1 MRINDAHFHLD
12 NSFSNIHD
20 QIESLKQSRDKFQ
33 IDKFGFVYLT
43 SSKFSLEDHASLLGI
58 FPGSQLIAQVNP
70 LCFTEP
76 KQNFQRLID
85 LGAHSI
91 KLHPRLDQF
100 SLMDNKVIELMDTV
114 EKYNFSVYICSF
126 WDGTWDR
133 YGLKIEDYGRLADL
147 FPNVKFS
154 WAHFGGHK
162 ILDFMFMLR
171 RRPNVWADISLT
183 QHYFFSGSVFQ
194 DLIYSI
200 SSLRGDRVMFG
211 SDNPESNYEFL
222 SQLINEKFL
231 TSLEPAVSDKL
242 FTRNFD
248 LFFSQK

>member
-1 MRINDAHFHLD
+1 LKINDSHFHLD
-12 NSFSNIHD
+12 NSFSSID
-20 QIESLKQSRDKFQ
+20 EQ
-33 IDKFGFVYLT
+33 IDSLLYLSDRFGIQKFGFVYLST
-43 SSKFSLEDHASLLGI
+43 SKFSLEEHVRLLKI
-58 FPGSQLIAQVNP
+58 FPGSKLIAQVNP
-70 LCFTEP
+70 IEIKDSNEEIRKLVV
-76 KQNFQRLID
+76 
-85 LGAHSI
+85 LGVDSI

-100 SLMDNKVIELMDTV
+100 SLMKDKVLDFMNEV
-114 EKYNFSVYICSF
+114 EKVDMPVYICSF

-147 FPNVKFS
+147 FPKIKFL

-200 SSLRGDRVMFG
+200 SSLRGERVIFG
-211 SDNPESNYEFL
+211 SDNPESNYE
-222 SQLINEKFL
+222 
-231 TSLEPAVSDKL
+231 SLEKLIHEKLLPSLSDEVSYKL
-242 FTRNFD
+242 FVENFD

>member
-1 MRINDAHFHLD
+1 MKYL
-12 NSFSNIHD
+12 
-20 QIESLKQSRDKFQ
+20 RDKFQ
-33 IDKFGFVYLT
+33 IDKFGFVYLA
-43 SSKFSLEDHASLLGI
+43 SSKFSLEDHVSLLSI
-58 FPGSQLIAQVNP
+58 FPGSKLVVQINP
-70 LCFTEP
+70 LDLIEP
-76 KQNFQRLID
+76 RQKFQKLID
-85 LGAHSI
+85 LGVHSI

-100 SLMDNKVIELMDTV
+100 SLMDNKVLELMDSV
-114 EKYNFSVYICSF
+114 EENGFSVYICSF

-133 YGLKIEDYGRLADL
+133 YGLKIEDFGRLADL
-147 FPNVKFS
+147 FPRVKFS

-200 SSLRGDRVMFG
+200 SSLRGERVMFG

-222 SQLINEKFL
+222 SQLINERFL
-231 TSLEPAVSDKL
+231 TSLDHDVSEKL
-242 FTRNFD
+242 LVHNFD
-248 LFFSQK
+248 LFFLQK